1 MYDEEMLRQA
11 KTNPSVRNDLLVQN
25 KKFILKSA
33 YYTLNRYISE
43 SDEEWSVALIAYNEA
58 IDSWEKDRGSSFQ
71 SFAQLVIKRRLLNF
85 LRADARFKNELMTD
99 PIILE
104 GNPHGEEEPTAFQ
117 REVQDAVSRQS
128 QNDRRQCLSDEIA
141 ALEEVL
147 EWYPIDFFDLD
158 KVSPKAGKTRDACG
172 LLIAK
177 IWRNPE
183 LYQKMRESK
192 NLPVKELLSYT
203 KIHKKIPE
211 RHRKFIIASAEIL
224 HGDYPILQEYLRYIK
239 EF

>member
-1 MYDEEMLRQA
+1 
-11 KTNPSVRNDLLVQN
+11 
-25 KKFILKSA
+25 
-33 YYTLNRYISE
+33 
-43 SDEEWSVALIAYNEA
+43 
-58 IDSWEKDRGSSFQ
+58 
-71 SFAQLVIKRRLLNF
+71 
-85 LRADARFKNELMTD
+85 MTD